1 MMLLD
6 KGLIPCR
13 KNVMGIGLKNDY
25 TWGGGWYWPSHP
37 IAGSMDNRDLFR
49 AIIEAYKSE
58 FKPLTLK
65 GFDSSKWTDAR
76 SALIRD
82 RANLGRV
89 LDAIRYYDPGEH
101 DENKF
106 VTAKQVIARLAD
118 RDFSASVVL
127 TGTKEA
133 NLDKYTKRVRP
144 KATLPLSGNAY
155 FQGKAQDGSH
165 PGERGMISSI
175 KNSVTFHLTK
185 LIIGNNSFPSY
196 ILAIK
201 FPQENYLVERNITK
215 EILLK
220 KTYELHSTIKQK
232 IHT

>member
-1 MMLLD
+1 
-6 KGLIPCR
+6 
-13 KNVMGIGLKNDY
+13 
-25 TWGGGWYWPSHP
+25 
-37 IAGSMDNRDLFR
+37 MDNRDLFR
-49 AIIEAYKSE
+49 AIIEAYKGE

-118 RDFSASVVL
+118 RDFSASIVL

-144 KATLPLSGNAY
+144 KATLPLSKNAY

-165 PGERGMISSI
+165 PGESEMISSI
-175 KNSVTFHLTK
+175 KNRQHF
-185 LIIGNNSFPSY
+185 I
-196 ILAIK
+196 
-201 FPQENYLVERNITK
+201 
-215 EILLK
+215 
-220 KTYELHSTIKQK
+220 
-232 IHT
+232 